1 MEVCFNG
8 VWGSVCD
15 DNWDKTDAFIVCHQL
30 GFTELGIQV
39 SLTTSQHYYYN
50 IILQIEPVAYLGSTF
65 GESIGPIIFS
75 NVQCGGWESSLEEC
89 LKTYYIDV
97 SCTGDRLA
105 GVMCVDGMTI

>member
-1 MEVCFNG
+1 M
-8 VWGSVCD
+8 
-15 DNWDKTDAFIVCHQL
+15 
-30 GFTELGIQV
+30 
-39 SLTTSQHYYYN
+39 
-50 IILQIEPVAYLGSTF
+50 GSTF

-75 NVQCGGWESSLEEC
+75 NVECGGWESSLEEC